1 MASSSATASET
12 PYKLFTG
19 SNSDVRIA
27 NDDGDDDEEYGVYE
41 DDVVQGNRKKGMK
54 EKVEV
59 WRLTIKRWNE
69 SLPWHVLILI
79 LVLLDAGI
87 LIHQLATGRT
97 ERWGVIAGNVILGIF
112 VLDVILRVVA
122 FGRQFFSSILNIY
135 DFIIVSLS
143 LLLAFLTNMGQYLV
157 IGRLVSRSILL
168 ILKLQQQKNR
178 IPDAT
183 RKIISENKM
192 RFQEDGFDLDL
203 AYVTPRCY
211 YRFHL
216 EKLVLFKKTKQKLF
230 FISNS
235 FYEG

>member
-1 MASSSATASET
+1 MASSSSSSSET
-12 PYKLFTG
+12 PYALFKE
-19 SNSDVRIA
+19 SSSDDDPRLRSSCA
-27 NDDGDDDEEYGVYE
+27 TNDERDDDQDDGEYY
-41 DDVVQGNRKKGMK
+41 DVEGGGRRRKGLK
-54 EKVEV
+54 EKVEG

-79 LVLLDAGI
+79 LVLLDASI

-97 ERWGVIAGNVILGIF
+97 ETWGVIAGNVILGIF
-112 VLDVILRVVA
+112 VLDVLLRIVA

-168 ILKLQQQKNR
+168 ILKLKQQKNR

-203 AYVTPRCY
+203 AYVTPRS
-211 YRFHL
+211 RL
-216 EKLVLFKKTKQKLF
+216 LLLLFLPPPPLF
-230 FISNS
+230 FI
-235 FYEG
+235 